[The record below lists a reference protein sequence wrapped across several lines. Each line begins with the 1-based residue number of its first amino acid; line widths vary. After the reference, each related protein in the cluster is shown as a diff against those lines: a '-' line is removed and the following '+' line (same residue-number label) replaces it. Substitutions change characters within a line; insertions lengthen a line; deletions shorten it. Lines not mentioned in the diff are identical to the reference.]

1 MQVEVVNWDP
11 VLCKLRKSCDQLE
24 PKLPILG
31 PFRSMKLVFY
41 FKHLMFVHPV

>member
-1 MQVEVVNWDP
+1 MMKFLSLKNGQTDGQTDMQVEIVNWDP

-31 PFRSMKLVFY
+31 PF
-41 FKHLMFVHPV
+41 